1 MHKKTII
8 VLSVVIAVLTANGQY
23 AGYTLLKDDATFHA
37 QFAAASQKINSLK
50 SDFIQEK
57 NISLLDDK
65 IVSKGSF
72 WFKKENS
79 VRMEYHQ
86 PFQYL
91 LIINGTNIYIKDSQ
105 KENKISTR
113 SNKLFQQINQ
123 IIIDCVNGKALQ
135 GNEFTTR
142 IFEGSTAYL
151 AELTPVE
158 KNMKQ
163 FFSHINMMIDKKTYN
178 VNRIEMHEPSGD
190 DTSIRFKNPQFNTA
204 LPDALFAIR

>member
-1 MHKKTII
+1 MHKQIITI
-8 VLSVVIAVLTANGQY
+8 LSVVIAALTANGQY
-23 AGYTLLKDDATFHA
+23 AGYTLLKDDAAFHA

-50 SDFIQEK
+50 SDFVQEK

-158 KNMKQ
+158 KNMKN
-163 FFSHINMMIDKKTYN
+163 FFSHINMMIDKKNYS
-178 VNRIEMHEPSGD
+178 VSRIEMHEPSGD
-190 DTSIRFKNPQFNTA
+190 DTSIQFKNPQFNTA
-204 LPDALFAIR
+204 LPDALFVIR